1 MAVLK
6 TVLGNGLM
14 ASKASQSVLPG
25 LLALALLLAP
35 AAALAAPPAQE
46 GILDP
51 GVIEAIQ
58 SASVIVAASMGAGGA
73 PAEQAVDVPTEEPTP
88 EPAGE
93 PTAEPTGEVII
104 PNPDDFVEFEAE
116 GINML
121 VPDNWEVV
129 AGDGALINFSDEPT
143 GIDGQLQDFG
153 AEFPGTIIFPIF
165 ESQAEAFVQSIGDEA
180 ELTGVSR
187 LAVEQGLPVLRIGFA
202 NADNDGS
209 LMDGAIYLVATG
221 DNAYGFFLGANPEY
235 WPDLAPVAD
244 AMAESILF
252 DDALVTLE
260 QAGDE
265 GMTFDDPDGAYSLE
279 VPAGWYVSPV
289 NDPELRVVV
298 NDPDVTA
305 VGAVA
310 VKAGVESDDA
320 QLKALTEAIAGT
332 LPEEEAQALIE
343 GVLQEIEL
351 TADGGVAIDT
361 TRTQVFPTEGD
372 SIGIIRIGGT
382 ADIEEGLS
390 LPITM
395 YLAVYSD
402 RVAAL
407 VVFGEPNALAAQEET
422 LVGILDSLSFT
433 E

>member
-1 MAVLK
+1 M
-6 TVLGNGLM
+6 
-14 ASKASQSVLPG
+14 
-25 LLALALLLAP
+25 
-35 AAALAAPPAQE
+35 
-46 GILDP
+46 
-51 GVIEAIQ
+51 
-58 SASVIVAASMGAGGA
+58 
-73 PAEQAVDVPTEEPTP
+73 
-88 EPAGE
+88 
-93 PTAEPTGEVII
+93 II
-104 PNPDDFVEFEAE
+104 PNPDDFIEFESE

-129 AGDGALINFSDEPT
+129 AGDDALITFSDAPT
-143 GIDGQLQDFG
+143 GIDGELQDFG

-180 ELTGVSR
+180 ELTGISR
-187 LAVEQGLPVLRIGFA
+187 LVVEQGLPVLRIGFA

-209 LMDGAIYLVATG
+209 LIDGAIYLVATG
-221 DNAYGFFLGANPEY
+221 DNAYGFFLGSNAEY
-235 WPDLAPVAD
+235 WTDLAPVAD

-252 DDALVTLE
+252 DDALVTLV

-265 GMTFDDPDGAYSLE
+265 GMTFDDPDGTYTLE
-279 VPAGWYVSPV
+279 VPAGWYASPV
-289 NDPELRVVV
+289 NDEEMRVVV
-298 NDPDVTA
+298 NDPEVTT

-320 QLKALTEAIAGT
+320 QMQALTEAIAGT
-332 LPEEEAQALIE
+332 LPDEEAQALIE

-351 TADGGVAIDT
+351 TADGSVVIDPAQ
-361 TRTQVFPTEGD
+361 TQVIPTEGD

-382 ADIEEGLS
+382 ADIEEDLS

-407 VVFGEPNALAAQEET
+407 VVFGEPDALAAQEET